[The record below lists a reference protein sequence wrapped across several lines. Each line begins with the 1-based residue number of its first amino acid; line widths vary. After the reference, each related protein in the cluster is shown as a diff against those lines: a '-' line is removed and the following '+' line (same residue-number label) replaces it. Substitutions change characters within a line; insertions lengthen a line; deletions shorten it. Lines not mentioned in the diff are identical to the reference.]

1 MNQVDD
7 RIPTRPTLLRRLK
20 DLSDN
25 ESWQTFCDTYQ
36 GLIVSTAIKAG
47 LTHTEAEDAAQET
60 FKSVMRSL
68 PKFEYDP
75 KKGSFKTWL
84 LNLTRWRILDQIDKR
99 DPRLAGRTGPP
110 ETTTRTPTVER
121 QPDPEG
127 PELEVIWNRDYEIN
141 LVQKAAGRV
150 KSSVDSKQYQ
160 IYDLLVFKEWPVAK
174 VSSFLGVSTGS
185 VYLAKHRV
193 GKLVKNE
200 VIRLRDK
207 PI

>member
-1 MNQVDD
+1 MNEIDD
-7 RIPTRPTLLRRLK
+7 RIPTRPTLLCRLK

-25 ESWQTFCDTYQ
+25 ESWKTFCDTYQ
-36 GLIVSTAIKAG
+36 GLIHGTAMKAG
-47 LTHTEAEDAAQET
+47 LTHAEADDAVQNT
-60 FKSVMRSL
+60 FRSVMKSL
-68 PKFEYDP
+68 PNFEYDP

-99 DPRLAGRTGPP
+99 DPHLAGRTGPP

-127 PELEVIWNRDYEIN
+127 PEFEVIWNRDYEIN
-141 LVQKAAGRV
+141 LVQKAAGSV
-150 KSSVDSKQYQ
+150 KSKVDSKQYQ
-160 IYDLLVFKEWPVAK
+160 IFDLLVFKEWPVAK
-174 VSSFLGVSTGS
+174 VARFLGVSTGR

-193 GKLVKNE
+193 GKLVKKE
-200 VIRLRDK
+200 ILRLRDK